1 MTSQDNSNRNIK
13 QQFNET
19 KSKWEI
25 TMDVM
30 MIIGK
35 YFKKDR
41 DYVNMMKVAKRYRD
55 LVSMYHFNPISECEL
70 FENMETQYMYNENDI
85 RKEGMHQYVYLYQVD
100 YEVFKKRKENEIFK
114 RVELNS
120 KGNYWSRKYPLPIE
134 KGNCIIPEGVTSIG
148 NNCFYECSSLTNIE
162 LPSSL
167 ISIGDYAFGH
177 EYDWESKVPLK
188 QVEVPKNCKIGY
200 KAFEDDCKVIRK

>member
-13 QQFNET
+13 QQLNET
-19 KSKWEI
+19 KSKWEV

-35 YFKKDR
+35 YFEKNR

-55 LVSMYHFNPISECEL
+55 LVLMYHFNPIRECEL

-85 RKEGMHQYVYLYQVD
+85 RKEGMHQYVYLYQAD
-100 YEVFKKRKENEIFK
+100 YEVFKNRKENEVFK

-120 KGNYWSRKYPLPIE
+120 REDYDYWGREDYWSREYPLPIE
-134 KGNCIIPEGVTSIG
+134 NGNCIIPEGVTSIG
-148 NNCFYECSSLTNIE
+148 NRCFDECKL
-162 LPSSL
+162 
-167 ISIGDYAFGH
+167 
-177 EYDWESKVPLK
+177 
-188 QVEVPKNCKIGY
+188 
-200 KAFEDDCKVIRK
+200 